1 MGVGG
6 GETALGTA
14 KHMLALWKSLYEESS
29 STASASESAV
39 NHPASVYNTIG
50 PGGPSGHLS
59 RYSTYDTRSIA
70 LSAISAQHISNDPN
84 EREGDYYESLKSSSF
99 SNSIFM
105 FLI

>member
-50 PGGPSGHLS
+50 PGGPGAHLS
-59 RYSTYDTRSIA
+59 QSYSTYDTRSIA

-84 EREGDYYESLKSSSF
+84 EREGDTF
-99 SNSIFM
+99 
-105 FLI
+105 